1 MTRCPTRRTPLT
13 RFRHKLKVT
22 ELKELLAKN
31 SLVQT
36 GKKDELI
43 KRLLDNNVTI
53 NGEGA
58 GGEGEGQSESAE
70 DLVRDHVST

>member
-1 MTRCPTRRTPLT
+1 VTRHLPRGIPLT
-13 RFRHKLKVT
+13 RCRHKLKVT

-43 KRLLDNNVTI
+43 KRLMDNNVTI
-53 NGEGA
+53 D
-58 GGEGEGQSESAE
+58 GEGEGESNE
-70 DLVRDHVST
+70 DLVRACVSG